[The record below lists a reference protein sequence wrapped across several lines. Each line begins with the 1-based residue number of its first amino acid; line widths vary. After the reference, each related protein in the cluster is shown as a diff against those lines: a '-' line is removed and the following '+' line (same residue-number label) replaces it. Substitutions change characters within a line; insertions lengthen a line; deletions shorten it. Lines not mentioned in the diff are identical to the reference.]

1 VHLTKYNNPS
11 YFTVSVKGAVVF
23 WVGPSVAVTVRGY
36 DPGTV
41 VGLIVTVAVAVLV
54 ESAWE
59 VAVTVTLPGRPDAA
73 VGAVYTPPGID
84 PQGFGVPVHDTVL
97 VKLQLT
103 AVLLVLL
110 TVGVNVAV

>member
-1 VHLTKYNNPS
+1 VHLAKYNNPS
-11 YFTVSVKGAVVF
+11 YCTVSVKCAVVF

-59 VAVTVTLPGRPDAA
+59 VAVTVTLAGRPAAA
-73 VGAVYTPPGID
+73 VGAVYTPPELID
-84 PQGFGVPVHDTVL
+84 PPLLAGVTV
-97 VKLQLT
+97 QFT
-103 AVLLVLL
+103 AVLLVLS

>member
-1 VHLTKYNNPS
+1 
-11 YFTVSVKGAVVF
+11 VKFDVVF

-41 VGLIVTVAVAVLV
+41 VGVMVTVAVAVLV

-59 VAVTVTLPGRPDAA
+59 VAVTVTLLGSPAAA

-84 PQGFGVPVHDTVL
+84 PHGFGVPVHDTEL
-97 VKLQLT
+97 VKLQFT